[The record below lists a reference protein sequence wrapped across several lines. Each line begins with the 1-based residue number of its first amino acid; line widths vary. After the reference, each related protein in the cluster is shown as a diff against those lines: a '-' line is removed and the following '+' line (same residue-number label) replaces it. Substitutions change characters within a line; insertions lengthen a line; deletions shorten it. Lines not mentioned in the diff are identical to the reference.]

1 MTLATAG
8 TETVHV
14 ENDDRDAVFCKDFV
28 GLFTQLEI
36 NPALVVAFVET
47 TTGRSIETC
56 TRMDLLTVLQQLLR
70 LLQSLR
76 APAGGQRSCDE

>member
-8 TETVHV
+8 TETVHG
-14 ENDDRDAVFCKDFV
+14 ENDDPDAVFCKDFV

-36 NPALVVAFVET
+36 NSTLVVAFVET

-56 TRMDLLTVLQQLLR
+56 TRMDLLTALQQLLR

-76 APAGGQRSCDE
+76 TPVGEKPSCEE